1 MAKNLKI
8 KVNIV
13 KREDAIIKIAQ
24 DIIESEDD
32 LQSYVYDLLIGE
44 TQPITKWSDQD
55 ITDHYE
61 YVHGEIIELKD

>member
-1 MAKNLKI
+1 MAKKSKI

-24 DIIESEDD
+24 DIIESVDI
-32 LQSYVYDLLIGE
+32 VGI
-44 TQPITKWSDQD
+44 TKPITKWSDQD